1 MLGILP
7 HSSSNRQAVATT
19 SPPATW
25 FGVTAANTSTSTR
38 PTTVWKS
45 TTSLRYWSTTARRCM
60 DSCEELIRS
69 YTSKEDCL
77 YDLTARPAPLD
88 LYEIRFSSHC
98 QVSHS
103 SPFPTRQAGNQD
115 GGFEQGEEEDG
126 LCTSPF
132 EKCMLCEPVYQVV
145 GQPRHSR
152 TVLPLK
158 DVLTLLIDILQCF
171 LCIFLSFDSNIGVFL
186 S

>member
-1 MLGILP
+1 M
-7 HSSSNRQAVATT
+7 N
-19 SPPATW
+19 
-25 FGVTAANTSTSTR
+25 
-38 PTTVWKS
+38 
-45 TTSLRYWSTTARRCM
+45 
-60 DSCEELIRS
+60 SCEELIRS

-132 EKCMLCEPVYQVV
+132 EKCMLWIRLPSRRPTEAFQDCPPAKGY
-145 GQPRHSR
+145 PHS
-152 TVLPLK
+152 V
-158 DVLTLLIDILQCF
+158 D
-171 LCIFLSFDSNIGVFL
+171 
-186 S
+186 